1 MMLSLDDLPC
11 GGEALSS
18 GLVEVSRR
26 GVGSLTVGG
35 TLEAVSFGG
44 SVSGDGGGTDSSLRV
59 ECIARL
65 PRLEVSERRSS
76 DEPSLLMRSGLLSR
90 EDFLL

>member
-26 GVGSLTVGG
+26 GVGSL